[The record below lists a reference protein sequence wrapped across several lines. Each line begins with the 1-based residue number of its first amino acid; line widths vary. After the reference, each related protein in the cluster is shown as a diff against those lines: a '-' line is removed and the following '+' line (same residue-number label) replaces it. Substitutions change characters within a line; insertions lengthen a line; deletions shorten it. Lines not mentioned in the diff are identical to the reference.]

1 MFPEK
6 NQENFP
12 VSLKMNTPCIFE
24 IQIILKKLLLHLKS
38 QLYLGVWARP
48 HKRHEPA
55 MPGMKADSKA
65 EQQKGKEVIQNASV
79 LTPCQA
85 GDRKGGKSGN
95 KSKQLS
101 HF

>member
-1 MFPEK
+1 MYFWDTDY
-6 NQENFP
+6 F
-12 VSLKMNTPCIFE
+12 
-24 IQIILKKLLLHLKS
+24 KKLLLHLKS

-48 HKRHEPA
+48 QKRHERA

-85 GDRKGGKSGN
+85 GDRKGGSLATRVN
-95 KSKQLS
+95 S
-101 HF
+101 